1 MRIRTPLLA
10 AAAAATMLAGA
21 ALPASA
27 ADTATTFTLTGGGLA
42 ITPQIAAVLDT
53 TGLSTTVGAHDVVGS
68 LGAVTVD
75 DTRGVGNAGWTV
87 SATSSAFDLN
97 TPILV
102 PPLTGTSITSS
113 TNVSYAHGTFSAV
126 DGVTT
131 TGSPSSAVL
140 PLTPATA
147 ATVVTGTLAIGTN
160 TATWTPNLTVSMP
173 ATARAGEYSGTVTT
187 SVA

>member
-1 MRIRTPLLA
+1 MRIRTPLLVT
-10 AAAAATMLAGA
+10 AAAATMLAGV

-27 ADTATTFTLTGGGLA
+27 AGTATTFTLSGGGLA
-42 ITPQIAAVLDT
+42 VSPQVAATLTT

-68 LGAVTVD
+68 LGAVTVN
-75 DTRGVGNAGWTV
+75 DTRGAGAAGWLA
-87 SATSSAFDLN
+87 SASSSAFDLAA
-97 TPILV
+97 PILSGGT
-102 PPLTGTSITSS
+102 TGTSITSS

-131 TGSPSSAVL
+131 TGSPSSAV
-140 PLTPATA
+140 PLTSTA

-160 TATWTPNLTVSMP
+160 TATWTPDLTVSMP
-173 ATARAGEYSGTVTT
+173 ATARAGDYSGTVTT